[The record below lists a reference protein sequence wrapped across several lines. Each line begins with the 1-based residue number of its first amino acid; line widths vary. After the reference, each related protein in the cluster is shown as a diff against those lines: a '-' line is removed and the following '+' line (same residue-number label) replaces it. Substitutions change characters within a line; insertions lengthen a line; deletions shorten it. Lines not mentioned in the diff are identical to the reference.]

1 MRWDYPPLDIKPV
14 FPIISWTSTQYY
26 YYIIIIII
34 ITVITIIIIIIIIIV
49 IIIVIITVILCEVCH
64 NHKHSRCFVIV
75 FLNAVHKVKVGL
87 SRLRKLLPN

>member
-26 YYIIIIII
+26 YYIIIIIV
-34 ITVITIIIIIIIIIV
+34 TAITIIIIIIIIIV
-49 IIIVIITVILCEVCH
+49 IIIVIIIIILCEVCH
-64 NHKHSRCFVIV
+64 NHKHNRCFVIV

>member
-26 YYIIIIII
+26 YYIIIIV
-34 ITVITIIIIIIIIIV
+34 TAITIIVIIV
-49 IIIVIITVILCEVCH
+49 IIIVIIIIILCEVCH
-64 NHKHSRCFVIV
+64 NHKHNRCFVIV